1 MTLKKEKL
9 MKDFIKNVL
18 ATMVGMFGFFIVMGV
33 IGMMSII
40 GMIASGNAAQNVEK
54 NSVFVLNLSGTISE
68 QGSENP
74 LSMFTGDNS
83 LNSGLNDILSSI
95 KKAKAN
101 DDIKGIYI
109 EAGALMTNYAT
120 LQEIR
125 NALADFRKSG
135 KWIVAYGDFY
145 TQGAY
150 YVASVANKVYINPK
164 GAIDWHGIGA
174 QTMFYKDFMAKFG
187 VKWEVV
193 KVGTFKSATETFTE
207 EKMSDANRL
216 QTQTFIDGTWRNV
229 CDAVSKSRGIS
240 VDSLNSYADSY
251 LALQATETLVKAKMV
266 DGMMYG
272 DQVKDAVKKMMKL
285 EKDDDISQLTLN
297 DMLNVK
303 DGKVEGS
310 EIAVY
315 YAEGDIV
322 QDPKAATM
330 FGNNNYIASRKVC
343 KDLEDLMNDDD
354 VKAVV
359 VRINSGGGD
368 AYASEQMWHQM
379 SELRKVKPVVVS
391 MGDYAAS
398 GAYYM
403 SAPASWIV
411 AQPNTLTGSIGI
423 FAVIPDFSGLV
434 TSKLG
439 VRFDEVKT
447 NRNSTFGNL
456 MARPFN
462 AEEKAMLQ
470 ASVNRG
476 YSLFRQRVAEGRRL
490 PVESVEKIAQGRV
503 WLATDALNIKLVDQL
518 GGIDDAVKKAAQLA
532 KLKDYYTSDYPAAAS
547 WMDNLLNSMSS
558 SGTYLDEQL
567 RQTLGDFYQP
577 FTMLRSIDKREAIQA
592 RIPYAIS
599 IK

>member
-1 MTLKKEKL
+1 

-109 EAGALMTNYAT
+109 EAGALAANYAT

-150 YVASVANKVYINPK
+150 YVASVADKVYINPK
-164 GAIDWHGIGA
+164 GVVDWHGIGA

-216 QTQTFIDGTWRNV
+216 QTKTFIDGTWRNV

-285 EKDDDISQLTLN
+285 EKDDDIAQLTLN

-303 DGKVEGS
+303 DEKLEGS

-423 FAVIPDFSGLV
+423 FAVIPDLSGLV
-434 TSKLG
+434 TTKLG

-476 YSLFRQRVAEGRRL
+476 YSLFRQRVADGRRL

-518 GGIDDAVKKAAQLA
+518 GGIDDAVKKAAELA
-532 KLKDYYTSDYPAAAS
+532 NLKDYYTSDYPAAAS
-547 WMDNLLNSMSS
+547 WMDDLLNSMSS

>member
-1 MTLKKEKL
+1 

-109 EAGALMTNYAT
+109 EAGALAANYAT

-125 NALADFRKSG
+125 NALAEFRKSG
-135 KWIVAYGDFY
+135 KWIVAYDDFY

-150 YVASVANKVYINPK
+150 YVASVADKVYINPK
-164 GAIDWHGIGA
+164 GIVDWHGIGA

-216 QTQTFIDGTWRNV
+216 QTKTFIDGTWRNV

-285 EKDDDISQLTLN
+285 EKDDDIAQLTLN

-303 DGKVEGS
+303 DEKVEGS

-423 FAVIPDFSGLV
+423 FAVIPDLSGLV
-434 TSKLG
+434 TTKLG

-476 YSLFRQRVAEGRRL
+476 YSLFRQRVADGRRL

-518 GGIDDAVKKAAQLA
+518 GGIDDAVKKAAELA

>member
-1 MTLKKEKL
+1 

-83 LNSGLNDILSSI
+83 LNSGLNDILSAI
-95 KKAKAN
+95 KKAKAS

-125 NALADFRKSG
+125 NALDDFRKSG

-150 YVASVANKVYINPK
+150 YVASVADKVYINPK
-164 GAIDWHGIGA
+164 GVVDWHGIGA

-187 VKWEVV
+187 VKWQVV

-216 QTQTFIDGTWRNV
+216 QTQTFIDGTWRNI
-229 CDAVSKSRGIS
+229 CAAVSKSRGIS

-251 LALQATETLVKAKMV
+251 LALQSTETLVKAKMV

-272 DQVKDAVKKMMKL
+272 DQVKDAVKKIMKL
-285 EKDDDISQLTLN
+285 DKDDDIQQLTLS

-303 DGKVEGS
+303 GGKEEGS

-315 YAEGDIV
+315 YASGDIV

-423 FAVIPDFSGLV
+423 FAVIPDLSGLV
-434 TSKLG
+434 TTKLG

-476 YSLFRQRVAEGRRL
+476 YSLFRQRVSEGRRL

-518 GGIDDAVKKAAQLA
+518 GGIDDAVKKAAELA

-547 WMDNLLNSMSS
+547 WMDAMLNSMSS

>member
-1 MTLKKEKL
+1 

-109 EAGALMTNYAT
+109 EAGALATNYAT

-150 YVASVANKVYINPK
+150 YVASVADKVYINPK
-164 GAIDWHGIGA
+164 GIVDWHGIGA

-187 VKWEVV
+187 VKWEIV

-216 QTQTFIDGTWRNV
+216 QTKTFIDGTWRNV

-285 EKDDDISQLTLN
+285 EKDDDIAQLTLN

-303 DGKVEGS
+303 DEKVEGS

-423 FAVIPDFSGLV
+423 FAVIPDLSGLV
-434 TSKLG
+434 TTKLG

-476 YSLFRQRVAEGRRL
+476 YSLFRQRVADGRRL

-518 GGIDDAVKKAAQLA
+518 GGIDDAVKKAAELA

>member
-1 MTLKKEKL
+1 

-229 CDAVSKSRGIS
+229 CDAVSKSRSIS

-285 EKDDDISQLTLN
+285 DKDDNISQLTLN

-343 KDLEDLMNDDD
+343 KDLEDLMNDND

-423 FAVIPDFSGLV
+423 FAVIPDLSGLV
-434 TSKLG
+434 TTKLG

-470 ASVNRG
+470 ANVNRG

>member
-1 MTLKKEKL
+1 

-54 NSVFVLNLSGTISE
+54 NSVFVLNLSGTTSE

-109 EAGALMTNYAT
+109 EAGALITNYAT

-272 DQVKDAVKKMMKL
+272 DQVKDAVKKIMKL
-285 EKDDDISQLTLN
+285 EKDDNISQLTLN

-343 KDLEDLMNDDD
+343 KDLEDLMNDDN

-423 FAVIPDFSGLV
+423 FAVIPDLSGLV
-434 TSKLG
+434 TTKLG

>member
-1 MTLKKEKL
+1 

-150 YVASVANKVYINPK
+150 YVASVADKVYINPK
-164 GAIDWHGIGA
+164 GIVDWHGIGA

-423 FAVIPDFSGLV
+423 FAVIPDLSGLV
-434 TSKLG
+434 TTKLG

-470 ASVNRG
+470 ASINRG

-518 GGIDDAVKKAAQLA
+518 GGIDDAVKKAAELA

-547 WMDNLLNSMSS
+547 WMDAMLNSMSS

-592 RIPYAIS
+592 RIPYAIN

>member
-1 MTLKKEKL
+1 

-74 LSMFTGDNS
+74 LSMFTGENS

-109 EAGALMTNYAT
+109 EAGALAANYAT

-125 NALADFRKSG
+125 NALDDFRKSG

-150 YVASVANKVYINPK
+150 YVASVADKVYINPK
-164 GAIDWHGIGA
+164 GIVDWHGIGA

-216 QTQTFIDGTWRNV
+216 QTKTFIDGTWRNV

-272 DQVKDAVKKMMKL
+272 DHVKDAVKKMMKL
-285 EKDDDISQLTLN
+285 EKDDDIAQLTLN

-303 DGKVEGS
+303 DEKLEGS

-391 MGDYAAS
+391 MGDYTAS

-423 FAVIPDFSGLV
+423 FAVIPDLSGLV
-434 TSKLG
+434 TTKLG

-476 YSLFRQRVAEGRRL
+476 YSLFRQRVADGRRL

-518 GGIDDAVKKAAQLA
+518 GGIDDAVKKAAELA

>member
-1 MTLKKEKL
+1 

-109 EAGALMTNYAT
+109 EAGALAANYAT

-150 YVASVANKVYINPK
+150 YVASVADKVYIN
-164 GAIDWHGIGA
+164 WHGIGA

-285 EKDDDISQLTLN
+285 EKDDIQQLTLN

-423 FAVIPDFSGLV
+423 FAVIPDLSGLV
-434 TSKLG
+434 TTKLG

-532 KLKDYYTSDYPAAAS
+532 KLKEYYTSDYPAAAS
-547 WMDNLLNSMSS
+547 WMDAMLNSMSS

>member
-1 MTLKKEKL
+1 

-216 QTQTFIDGTWRNV
+216 QTKTFIDGTWRNV

-272 DQVKDAVKKMMKL
+272 DQVKDAVKKIMKL
-285 EKDDDISQLTLN
+285 DKDDNISQLTLN

-403 SAPASWIV
+403 SVPASWIV

-423 FAVIPDFSGLV
+423 FAVIPDLSGLV
-434 TSKLG
+434 TTKLG

-518 GGIDDAVKKAAQLA
+518 GGIDDAVKKAAELA

-547 WMDNLLNSMSS
+547 WMDAMLNSMSS

>member
-1 MTLKKEKL
+1 
-9 MKDFIKNVL
+9 MKDFIKSVL
-18 ATMVGMFGFFIVMGV
+18 ATMVGIFGFFIVMGV
-33 IGMMSII
+33 LTMMSII
-40 GMIASGNAAQNVEK
+40 GMVASSSAAQNVEE
-54 NSVFVLNLSGTISE
+54 NSVFVLNLSGTISD
-68 QGSENP
+68 QGTDNP
-74 LSMFTGDNS
+74 LSLFTGDDS
-83 LNSGLNDILSSI
+83 QSTGLNNILSAI
-95 KKAKAN
+95 KKAKTN

-109 EAGALMTNYAT
+109 EAGALITNYAT

-135 KWIVAYGDFY
+135 KWIVAYGDYY

-164 GAIDWHGIGA
+164 GIVDWHGIGA

-187 VKWEVV
+187 VKCEVV

-216 QTQTFIDGTWRNV
+216 QTQTFIDGTWQNI
-229 CDAVSKSRGIS
+229 CTAVSKSRGIS
-240 VDSLNSYADSY
+240 IDSLNSYADSY
-251 LALQATETLVKAKMV
+251 LALQSTEMLMKAKMV
-266 DGMMYG
+266 DGMMYS
-272 DQVKDAVKKMMKL
+272 DKVKDAVKKMMKL
-285 EKDDDISQLTLN
+285 EKDDDIAQLTLN

-303 DGKVEGS
+303 DEKVEGDK
-310 EIAVY
+310 IAIY
-315 YAEGDIV
+315 YASGDIV

-330 FGNNNYIASRKVC
+330 FGNNDYIASRKVC

-434 TSKLG
+434 TTKLG

-447 NRNSTFGNL
+447 NRHSTFGNL

-462 AEEKAMLQ
+462 AEETAMLQ

-476 YSLFRQRVAEGRRL
+476 YSLFRQRVADGRHL
-490 PVESVEKIAQGRV
+490 TTESVEKIAQGRV

-518 GGIDDAVKKAAQLA
+518 GGIDDAVKKAAELA
-532 KLKDYYTSDYPAAAS
+532 KLKEYYTSDYPAAAS
-547 WMDNLLNSMSS
+547 WIDNLLNSMSS
-558 SGTYLDEQL
+558 SGTYLDTQL
-567 RQTLGDFYQP
+567 RQTLGELYQP
-577 FTMLRSIDKREAIQA
+577 FTVLRSIDKREAIQA

>member
-1 MTLKKEKL
+1 

-68 QGSENP
+68 QGSENS

-109 EAGALMTNYAT
+109 EAGALAANYAT

-150 YVASVANKVYINPK
+150 YVASVADKVYINPK
-164 GAIDWHGIGA
+164 GIVDWHGIGA

-229 CDAVSKSRGIS
+229 CNAVSKSRGIS
-240 VDSLNSYADSY
+240 IDSLNSYADSY

-285 EKDDDISQLTLN
+285 ENGDDIAQLTLN

-423 FAVIPDFSGLV
+423 FAVIPDLSGLV
-434 TSKLG
+434 TTKLG

-518 GGIDDAVKKAAQLA
+518 GGIDDAVKKAAELA

-547 WMDNLLNSMSS
+547 WMDAMLNSMSS

>member
-1 MTLKKEKL
+1 

-150 YVASVANKVYINPK
+150 YVASVADKVYINPK
-164 GAIDWHGIGA
+164 GIVDWHGIGA

-229 CDAVSKSRGIS
+229 CAAVSKSRGIS
-240 VDSLNSYADSY
+240 IDSLNSYADSY

-423 FAVIPDFSGLV
+423 FAVIPDLSGLV
-434 TSKLG
+434 TTKLG

-476 YSLFRQRVAEGRRL
+476 YSLFRQRVAEGRRM

-518 GGIDDAVKKAAQLA
+518 GGIDDAVKKAAELA

-547 WMDNLLNSMSS
+547 WMDAMLNSMSS

>member
-1 MTLKKEKL
+1 
-9 MKDFIKNVL
+9 MKDFIKSVL
-18 ATMVGMFGFFIVMGV
+18 ATMVGIFGFFIVMGV
-33 IGMMSII
+33 LTMMSII
-40 GMIASGNAAQNVEK
+40 GMVASSSAAQNVEE
-54 NSVFVLNLSGTISE
+54 NSVFVLNLSGTISD
-68 QGSENP
+68 QGTDNP
-74 LSMFTGDNS
+74 LSLFTGDDS
-83 LNSGLNDILSSI
+83 QSTGLNNILSAI
-95 KKAKAN
+95 KKAKTN

-109 EAGALMTNYAT
+109 EAGALITNYAT

-135 KWIVAYGDFY
+135 KWIVAYGDYY

-164 GAIDWHGIGA
+164 GIVDWHGIGA

-187 VKWEVV
+187 VKCEVV

-216 QTQTFIDGTWRNV
+216 QTQTFIDGTWQNI
-229 CDAVSKSRGIS
+229 CTAVSKSRGIS
-240 VDSLNSYADSY
+240 IDSLNSYADSY
-251 LALQATETLVKAKMV
+251 LALQSTEMLMKAKMV
-266 DGMMYG
+266 DGMMYS
-272 DQVKDAVKKMMKL
+272 DKVKDAVKKMMKL
-285 EKDDDISQLTLN
+285 EKDDDIAQLTLS

-303 DGKVEGS
+303 DEKVEGDK
-310 EIAVY
+310 IAIY
-315 YAEGDIV
+315 YASGDIV

-330 FGNNNYIASRKVC
+330 FGNNDYIASRKVC

-423 FAVIPDFSGLV
+423 FALIPDFSGLV
-434 TSKLG
+434 TTKLG

-447 NRNSTFGNL
+447 NRHSTFGNL

-462 AEEKAMLQ
+462 AEETAMLQ

-476 YSLFRQRVAEGRRL
+476 YNLFRQRVADGRHL
-490 PVESVEKIAQGRV
+490 PIESVEKIAQGRV

-532 KLKDYYTSDYPAAAS
+532 KLKEYYTSDYPAAAS
-547 WMDNLLNSMSS
+547 WMDNLLNSMTS
-558 SGTYLDEQL
+558 SGTYLDAQL
-567 RQTLGDFYQP
+567 RQTLGELYQP
-577 FTMLRSIDKREAIQA
+577 FTVLRSIDKREAIQA

>member
-1 MTLKKEKL
+1 

-109 EAGALMTNYAT
+109 EAGALAANYAT

-150 YVASVANKVYINPK
+150 YVASVADKVYINPK
-164 GAIDWHGIGA
+164 GIVDWHGIGA

-216 QTQTFIDGTWRNV
+216 QTKTFIDGTWRNV

-285 EKDDDISQLTLN
+285 EKDDDIQQLTLN

-330 FGNNNYIASRKVC
+330 FGYNNYIASRKVC

-423 FAVIPDFSGLV
+423 FAVIPDLSGLV
-434 TSKLG
+434 TTKLG

-518 GGIDDAVKKAAQLA
+518 GGIDDAVKKAAELA

-547 WMDNLLNSMSS
+547 WMDAMLNSMSS

>member
-1 MTLKKEKL
+1 

-109 EAGALMTNYAT
+109 EAGALAANYAT

-150 YVASVANKVYINPK
+150 YVASVADKVYINPK
-164 GAIDWHGIGA
+164 GIVDWHGIGA

-216 QTQTFIDGTWRNV
+216 QTKTFIDGTWRNV

-272 DQVKDAVKKMMKL
+272 DQVKDAVKEMMKL
-285 EKDDDISQLTLN
+285 EKGDDIAQLTLN

-423 FAVIPDFSGLV
+423 FAVIPDLSGLV
-434 TSKLG
+434 TTKLG

-518 GGIDDAVKKAAQLA
+518 GGIDDAVKKAAELA

-547 WMDNLLNSMSS
+547 WMDAMLNSMSS

>member
-1 MTLKKEKL
+1 

-109 EAGALMTNYAT
+109 EAGALAANYAT

-150 YVASVANKVYINPK
+150 YVASVADKVYINPK
-164 GAIDWHGIGA
+164 GIVDWHGIGA

-187 VKWEVV
+187 VKYEVV

-251 LALQATETLVKAKMV
+251 LALQATETLVKSKMV

-272 DQVKDAVKKMMKL
+272 DQVKDAVKKIMKL
-285 EKDDDISQLTLN
+285 EKDDNISQLTLN

-423 FAVIPDFSGLV
+423 FAVIPDLSGLV
-434 TSKLG
+434 TTKLG

-476 YSLFRQRVAEGRRL
+476 YSLFRQRVADGRRL

-518 GGIDDAVKKAAQLA
+518 GGIDDAVKKAAELA
-532 KLKDYYTSDYPAAAS
+532 KLKEYYTSDYPAAAS
-547 WMDNLLNSMSS
+547 WMDAMLNSMSS

>member
-1 MTLKKEKL
+1 

-216 QTQTFIDGTWRNV
+216 QTKTFIDGTWRNV

-303 DGKVEGS
+303 GGKVEGS

-434 TSKLG
+434 TTKLG

-462 AEEKAMLQ
+462 AEEKTMLQ

-547 WMDNLLNSMSS
+547 WMDAMLNSMSS

>member
-1 MTLKKEKL
+1 

-109 EAGALMTNYAT
+109 EAGALAANYAT

-150 YVASVANKVYINPK
+150 YVASVADKVYINPK
-164 GAIDWHGIGA
+164 GIVDWHGIGA

-285 EKDDDISQLTLN
+285 EKDDDIQQLTLN

-423 FAVIPDFSGLV
+423 FAVIPDLSGLV
-434 TSKLG
+434 TTKLS

-447 NRNSTFGNL
+447 HRNSTFGNL

-476 YSLFRQRVAEGRRL
+476 YSLFRQRVADGRRL

-547 WMDNLLNSMSS
+547 WMDAMLNSMSS

>member
-1 MTLKKEKL
+1 

-109 EAGALMTNYAT
+109 EAGALAANYAT

-125 NALADFRKSG
+125 NALDDFRKSG

-150 YVASVANKVYINPK
+150 YVASVADKVYINPK
-164 GAIDWHGIGA
+164 GIVDWHGIGA

-216 QTQTFIDGTWRNV
+216 QTKTFIDGTWRNV

-285 EKDDDISQLTLN
+285 EKDDDIAQLTLN

-303 DGKVEGS
+303 DEKVEGS

-423 FAVIPDFSGLV
+423 FAVIPDLSGLV
-434 TSKLG
+434 TTKLG

-476 YSLFRQRVAEGRRL
+476 YSLFRQRVADGRRL

-518 GGIDDAVKKAAQLA
+518 GGIDDAVKKAAELA

-567 RQTLGDFYQP
+567 GQTLGDFYQP

>member
-1 MTLKKEKL
+1 

-109 EAGALMTNYAT
+109 EAGALAANYAT

-150 YVASVANKVYINPK
+150 YVASVADKVYINPK
-164 GAIDWHGIGA
+164 GIVDWHGIGA

-216 QTQTFIDGTWRNV
+216 QTKTFIDGTWRNV

-272 DQVKDAVKKMMKL
+272 DQVKDAVKKIMKL
-285 EKDDDISQLTLN
+285 DKDDNIAQLTLN

-423 FAVIPDFSGLV
+423 FAVIPDLSGLV
-434 TSKLG
+434 TTKLG

-490 PVESVEKIAQGRV
+490 PMESVEKIAQGRV

-547 WMDNLLNSMSS
+547 WMDAMLNSMSS

>member
-1 MTLKKEKL
+1 

-74 LSMFTGDNS
+74 LSLFTGDNS

-101 DDIKGIYI
+101 DEIKGIYI
-109 EAGALMTNYAT
+109 EAGALATNYAT

-150 YVASVANKVYINPK
+150 YVASVADKVYINPK
-164 GAIDWHGIGA
+164 GAVDWHGIGA

-207 EKMSDANRL
+207 EKMSEANRL

-251 LALQATETLVKAKMV
+251 LALQATETLMKAKMV

-285 EKDDDISQLTLN
+285 DKDDNISQLTLN

-423 FAVIPDFSGLV
+423 FAVIPDLSGLV
-434 TSKLG
+434 TTKLG

>member
-1 MTLKKEKL
+1 

-125 NALADFRKSG
+125 NTLADFRKSG

-216 QTQTFIDGTWRNV
+216 QTKTFIDGTWRNV

>member
-1 MTLKKEKL
+1 

-68 QGSENP
+68 QGSESP

-109 EAGALMTNYAT
+109 EAGALATNYAT

-150 YVASVANKVYINPK
+150 YVASVADKVYINPK
-164 GAIDWHGIGA
+164 GIVDWHGIGA

-229 CDAVSKSRGIS
+229 CAAVSKSRGIS
-240 VDSLNSYADSY
+240 IDSLNSYADSY

-303 DGKVEGS
+303 GGKVEGS

-423 FAVIPDFSGLV
+423 FAVIPDLSGLV
-434 TSKLG
+434 TTKLG

-518 GGIDDAVKKAAQLA
+518 GGIDDAVKKAAELA

-547 WMDNLLNSMSS
+547 WMDAMLNSMSS

>member
-1 MTLKKEKL
+1 
-9 MKDFIKNVL
+9 MKDFIKSVL
-18 ATMVGMFGFFIVMGV
+18 ATMVGIFGFFIVMGV
-33 IGMMSII
+33 LTMMSII
-40 GMIASGNAAQNVEK
+40 GMVASSSAAQNVEE
-54 NSVFVLNLSGTISE
+54 NSVFVLNLSGTISD
-68 QGSENP
+68 QGTDNP
-74 LSMFTGDNS
+74 LSLFTGDDS
-83 LNSGLNDILSSI
+83 QSTGLNNILSAI
-95 KKAKAN
+95 KKAKTN

-109 EAGALMTNYAT
+109 EAGALITNYAT

-125 NALADFRKSG
+125 NALADFRKSD
-135 KWIVAYGDFY
+135 KWIVAYGDYY

-164 GAIDWHGIGA
+164 GIVDWHGIGA

-187 VKWEVV
+187 VKCEVV

-216 QTQTFIDGTWRNV
+216 QTQTFINGTWQNI
-229 CDAVSKSRGIS
+229 CTAVSKSRGIS
-240 VDSLNSYADSY
+240 IDSLNSYADSY
-251 LALQATETLVKAKMV
+251 LALQSTEMLMKAKMV
-266 DGMMYG
+266 DGMMYS
-272 DQVKDAVKKMMKL
+272 DKVKDAVKKMMKL
-285 EKDDDISQLTLN
+285 EKDDDIAQLTLN

-303 DGKVEGS
+303 DEKVEGDK
-310 EIAVY
+310 IAIY
-315 YAEGDIV
+315 YASGDIV

-434 TSKLG
+434 TTKLG

-447 NRNSTFGNL
+447 NRHSTFGNL

-462 AEEKAMLQ
+462 AEETAMLQ

-476 YSLFRQRVAEGRRL
+476 YSLFRQRVADGRHL
-490 PVESVEKIAQGRV
+490 TIESVEKIAQGRV

-518 GGIDDAVKKAAQLA
+518 GGIDDAVKKAAELA
-532 KLKDYYTSDYPAAAS
+532 KLKEYYTSDYPAAAS
-547 WMDNLLNSMSS
+547 WIDNLLNSMTS
-558 SGTYLDEQL
+558 SGTYLDTQL
-567 RQTLGDFYQP
+567 RQTLGELYQP
-577 FTMLRSIDKREAIQA
+577 FTVLRSIDKREAIQA

>member
-1 MTLKKEKL
+1 
-9 MKDFIKNVL
+9 MKDFIKSVL
-18 ATMVGMFGFFIVMGV
+18 ATMVGIFGFFIVMGV
-33 IGMMSII
+33 LTMMSII
-40 GMIASGNAAQNVEK
+40 GMVASSSAAQNVEE
-54 NSVFVLNLSGTISE
+54 NSVFVLNLSGTISD
-68 QGSENP
+68 QGTDNP
-74 LSMFTGDNS
+74 LSLFTGDDS
-83 LNSGLNDILSSI
+83 QSTGLNNILSAI
-95 KKAKAN
+95 KKAKTN

-109 EAGALMTNYAT
+109 EAGALITNYAT

-135 KWIVAYGDFY
+135 KWIVAYGDYY

-164 GAIDWHGIGA
+164 GIVDWHGIGA

-187 VKWEVV
+187 VKCEVV

-216 QTQTFIDGTWRNV
+216 QTQTFINGTWQNI
-229 CDAVSKSRGIS
+229 CTAVSKSRGIS
-240 VDSLNSYADSY
+240 IDSLNSYADSY
-251 LALQATETLVKAKMV
+251 LALQSTEMLMKAKMV
-266 DGMMYG
+266 DGMMYS
-272 DQVKDAVKKMMKL
+272 DKVKDAVKKMMKL
-285 EKDDDISQLTLN
+285 EKDDDIAQLTLN

-303 DGKVEGS
+303 DEKVEGDK
-310 EIAVY
+310 IAIY
-315 YAEGDIV
+315 YASGDIV

-330 FGNNNYIASRKVC
+330 FGNNDYIASRKVC
-343 KDLEDLMNDDD
+343 KDLEELMNDDD

-434 TSKLG
+434 TTKLG

-447 NRNSTFGNL
+447 NRHSTFGNL

-462 AEEKAMLQ
+462 AEETAMLQ

-476 YSLFRQRVAEGRRL
+476 YSLFRQRVADGRHL
-490 PVESVEKIAQGRV
+490 PIESVEKIAQGRV

-518 GGIDDAVKKAAQLA
+518 GGIDDAVKKAAELA
-532 KLKDYYTSDYPAAAS
+532 KLKEYYTSDYPATAS
-547 WMDNLLNSMSS
+547 WIDNLLNSMSS
-558 SGTYLDEQL
+558 SGTYLDAQL
-567 RQTLGDFYQP
+567 RQTLGELYQP
-577 FTMLRSIDKREAIQA
+577 FTVLRSIDKREAIQA

>member
-1 MTLKKEKL
+1 

-109 EAGALMTNYAT
+109 EAGALAANYAT

-125 NALADFRKSG
+125 NALDDFRKSG

-150 YVASVANKVYINPK
+150 YVASVADKVYINPK
-164 GAIDWHGIGA
+164 GIVDWHGIGA

-229 CDAVSKSRGIS
+229 CTAVSKSRGIS

-285 EKDDDISQLTLN
+285 EKDDDIAQLTLN

-303 DGKVEGS
+303 DEKLEGS

-391 MGDYAAS
+391 MGDFAAS

-423 FAVIPDFSGLV
+423 FAVIPDLSGLV
-434 TSKLG
+434 TTKLG

-476 YSLFRQRVAEGRRL
+476 YSLFRQRVADGRRL

-518 GGIDDAVKKAAQLA
+518 GGIDDAVKKAAELA

>member
-1 MTLKKEKL
+1 
-9 MKDFIKNVL
+9 MKDFIKSVL
-18 ATMVGMFGFFIVMGV
+18 ATMVGIFGFFIVMGV
-33 IGMMSII
+33 LTMMSII
-40 GMIASGNAAQNVEK
+40 GMVASSSAAQNVEE
-54 NSVFVLNLSGTISE
+54 NSVFVLNLSGTISD
-68 QGSENP
+68 QGTDNP
-74 LSMFTGDNS
+74 LSLFTGDDS
-83 LNSGLNDILSSI
+83 QSTGLNNILSAI
-95 KKAKAN
+95 KKAKIN

-109 EAGALMTNYAT
+109 EAGALITNYAT

-135 KWIVAYGDFY
+135 KWIVAYGDYY

-164 GAIDWHGIGA
+164 GIVDWHGIGA

-187 VKWEVV
+187 VKCEVV

-216 QTQTFIDGTWRNV
+216 QTQTFINGTWQNI
-229 CDAVSKSRGIS
+229 CTAVSKSRGIS
-240 VDSLNSYADSY
+240 IDSLNSYADSY
-251 LALQATETLVKAKMV
+251 LALQSTEMLMKAKMV
-266 DGMMYG
+266 DGMMYS
-272 DQVKDAVKKMMKL
+272 DKVKDAVKKMMKL
-285 EKDDDISQLTLN
+285 EKDDDIAQLTLN

-303 DGKVEGS
+303 DEKVEGDK
-310 EIAVY
+310 IAIY
-315 YAEGDIV
+315 YASGDIV

-434 TSKLG
+434 TTKLG

-447 NRNSTFGNL
+447 NRHSTFGNL

-462 AEEKAMLQ
+462 AEETAMLQ

-476 YSLFRQRVAEGRRL
+476 YSLFRQRVADGRHL
-490 PVESVEKIAQGRV
+490 TIESVEKIAQGRV

-518 GGIDDAVKKAAQLA
+518 GGIDDAVKKAAELA
-532 KLKDYYTSDYPAAAS
+532 KLKEYYTSDYPAAAS
-547 WMDNLLNSMSS
+547 WIDNLLNSMTS
-558 SGTYLDEQL
+558 SGTYLDTQL
-567 RQTLGDFYQP
+567 RQTLGELYQP
-577 FTMLRSIDKREAIQA
+577 FTVLRSIDKREAIQA

>member
-1 MTLKKEKL
+1 

-109 EAGALMTNYAT
+109 EAGALAANYAT

-164 GAIDWHGIGA
+164 GIVDWHGIGA

-216 QTQTFIDGTWRNV
+216 QTKTFIDGTWRNV

-285 EKDDDISQLTLN
+285 EKDDDIAQLTLN

-303 DGKVEGS
+303 DEKLEGS

-423 FAVIPDFSGLV
+423 FAVIPDLSGLV
-434 TSKLG
+434 TTKLG

-476 YSLFRQRVAEGRRL
+476 YSLFRQRVADGRRL

-518 GGIDDAVKKAAQLA
+518 GGIDDAVKKAAELA

-547 WMDNLLNSMSS
+547 WMDAMLNSMSS

>member
-1 MTLKKEKL
+1 
-9 MKDFIKNVL
+9 MKDFIKSVL
-18 ATMVGMFGFFIVMGV
+18 ATMVGIFGFFIVMGV
-33 IGMMSII
+33 LTMMSII
-40 GMIASGNAAQNVEK
+40 GMVASSSAAQNVEE
-54 NSVFVLNLSGTISE
+54 NSVFVLNLSRTISD
-68 QGSENP
+68 QGTDNP
-74 LSMFTGDNS
+74 LSLFTGDDS
-83 LNSGLNDILSSI
+83 QSTGLNNILSAI
-95 KKAKAN
+95 KKAKTN

-109 EAGALMTNYAT
+109 EAGALITNYAT

-135 KWIVAYGDFY
+135 KWIVAYGDYY

-164 GAIDWHGIGA
+164 GIVDWHGIGA

-187 VKWEVV
+187 VKCEVV

-216 QTQTFIDGTWRNV
+216 QTQTFINGTWQNI
-229 CDAVSKSRGIS
+229 CTAVSKSRGIS
-240 VDSLNSYADSY
+240 IDSLNSYADSY
-251 LALQATETLVKAKMV
+251 LALQSTEMLMKAKMV
-266 DGMMYG
+266 DGMMYS
-272 DQVKDAVKKMMKL
+272 DKVKDAVKKMMKL
-285 EKDDDISQLTLN
+285 EKDDDIAQLTLS

-303 DGKVEGS
+303 DEKVDGDK
-310 EIAVY
+310 IAIY
-315 YAEGDIV
+315 YASGDIV

-330 FGNNNYIASRKVC
+330 FGNNDYIASRKVC

-403 SAPASWIV
+403 STPASWIV

-434 TSKLG
+434 TTKLG

-447 NRNSTFGNL
+447 NRHSTFGNL

-462 AEEKAMLQ
+462 AEETAMLQ

-476 YSLFRQRVAEGRRL
+476 YSLFRQRVADGRHL
-490 PVESVEKIAQGRV
+490 PIESVEKIAQGRV

-518 GGIDDAVKKAAQLA
+518 GGIDDAVKKAAELA
-532 KLKDYYTSDYPAAAS
+532 KLKEYYTSDYPAAAS
-547 WMDNLLNSMSS
+547 WIDNLLNSMSS
-558 SGTYLDEQL
+558 SGTYLDAQL
-567 RQTLGDFYQP
+567 RQTLGELYQP
-577 FTMLRSIDKREAIQA
+577 FTVLRSINKREAIQA

>member
-1 MTLKKEKL
+1 

-150 YVASVANKVYINPK
+150 YVASVADKVYINPK
-164 GAIDWHGIGA
+164 GIVDWHGIGA

-285 EKDDDISQLTLN
+285 EKGDDIQQLTLN

-303 DGKVEGS
+303 GGKVEGS

-423 FAVIPDFSGLV
+423 FAVIPDLSGLV
-434 TSKLG
+434 TTKLG

-462 AEEKAMLQ
+462 SEEKAMLQ

-518 GGIDDAVKKAAQLA
+518 GGIDDAVKKAAELA
-532 KLKDYYTSDYPAAAS
+532 KLKDYYTSDYPAVAS
-547 WMDNLLNSMSS
+547 WMDAMLNSMSS

>member
-1 MTLKKEKL
+1 

-150 YVASVANKVYINPK
+150 YVASVADKVYINPK
-164 GAIDWHGIGA
+164 GIVDWHGIGA

-216 QTQTFIDGTWRNV
+216 QTKTFIDGTWRNV

-251 LALQATETLVKAKMV
+251 LALQATETLMKAKMV

-285 EKDDDISQLTLN
+285 EKDDDIAQLTLN

-423 FAVIPDFSGLV
+423 FAVIPDLSGLV
-434 TSKLG
+434 TTKLG

-476 YSLFRQRVAEGRRL
+476 YSLFRQRVADGRRL

-518 GGIDDAVKKAAQLA
+518 GGIDDAVKKAAELA

-547 WMDNLLNSMSS
+547 WMDAMLNSMSS

>member
-1 MTLKKEKL
+1 

-54 NSVFVLNLSGTISE
+54 NSVFVLNLSGTVSE

-74 LSMFTGDNS
+74 LGMFTGDNS

-109 EAGALMTNYAT
+109 EAGALAANYAT

-164 GAIDWHGIGA
+164 GIVDWHGIGA

-285 EKDDDISQLTLN
+285 DKGDDIQQLTLN

-303 DGKVEGS
+303 GGKVEGS

-423 FAVIPDFSGLV
+423 FAVIPDLSGLV
-434 TSKLG
+434 TTKLG

-476 YSLFRQRVAEGRRL
+476 YSLFRQRVADGRRL

-518 GGIDDAVKKAAQLA
+518 GGIDDAVKKAAELA

-547 WMDNLLNSMSS
+547 WMDAMLNSMSS

>member
-1 MTLKKEKL
+1 
-9 MKDFIKNVL
+9 MKDFIKSVL
-18 ATMVGMFGFFIVMGV
+18 ATMVGIFGFFIVMGV
-33 IGMMSII
+33 LTMMSII
-40 GMIASGNAAQNVEK
+40 GMVASSSAAQNVEE
-54 NSVFVLNLSGTISE
+54 NSVFVLNLSGTISD
-68 QGSENP
+68 QGTDNP
-74 LSMFTGDNS
+74 LSLFTGDDS
-83 LNSGLNDILSSI
+83 QSTGLNNILSAI
-95 KKAKAN
+95 KKAKTN

-109 EAGALMTNYAT
+109 EAGALITNYAT

-135 KWIVAYGDFY
+135 KWIVAYGDYY

-164 GAIDWHGIGA
+164 GIVDWHGIGA

-187 VKWEVV
+187 VKCEVV

-216 QTQTFIDGTWRNV
+216 QTQTFINGTWQNI
-229 CDAVSKSRGIS
+229 CTAVSKSRGIS
-240 VDSLNSYADSY
+240 IDSLNSYADSY
-251 LALQATETLVKAKMV
+251 LALQSTEMLMKAKMV
-266 DGMMYG
+266 DGMMYS
-272 DQVKDAVKKMMKL
+272 DKVKDAVKKMMKL
-285 EKDDDISQLTLN
+285 EKDDDIAQLTLS

-303 DGKVEGS
+303 DEKVDGDK
-310 EIAVY
+310 IAIY
-315 YAEGDIV
+315 YASGDIV

-330 FGNNNYIASRKVC
+330 FGNNDYIASRKVC

-434 TSKLG
+434 TTKLG

-447 NRNSTFGNL
+447 NRHSTFGNL

-462 AEEKAMLQ
+462 AEETAMLQ

-476 YSLFRQRVAEGRRL
+476 YSLFRQRVADGRHL
-490 PVESVEKIAQGRV
+490 TIESVEKIAQGRV

-518 GGIDDAVKKAAQLA
+518 GGIDDAVKKAAELA
-532 KLKDYYTSDYPAAAS
+532 KLKEYYTSDYPATAS
-547 WMDNLLNSMSS
+547 WIDNLLNSMTS
-558 SGTYLDEQL
+558 SGTYLDTQL
-567 RQTLGDFYQP
+567 RQTLGELYQP
-577 FTMLRSIDKREAIQA
+577 FTVLRSIDKREAIQA

>member
-1 MTLKKEKL
+1 

-101 DDIKGIYI
+101 DEIKGIYI
-109 EAGALMTNYAT
+109 EAGALATNYAT

-164 GAIDWHGIGA
+164 GIVDWHGIGA

-229 CDAVSKSRGIS
+229 CVAVSKSRGIS

-251 LALQATETLVKAKMV
+251 LALQATETLMKAKMV

-285 EKDDDISQLTLN
+285 DKDDDIAQLTLN

-423 FAVIPDFSGLV
+423 FAVIPDLSGLV
-434 TSKLG
+434 TTKLG

-476 YSLFRQRVAEGRRL
+476 YSLFRQRVADGRRL

-547 WMDNLLNSMSS
+547 WMDAMLNSMSS

>member
-1 MTLKKEKL
+1 

-109 EAGALMTNYAT
+109 EAGALAANYAT

-150 YVASVANKVYINPK
+150 YVASVADKVYINPK
-164 GAIDWHGIGA
+164 GIVDWHGIGA

-207 EKMSDANRL
+207 EKMSEANRL

-266 DGMMYG
+266 DVMMYG

-285 EKDDDISQLTLN
+285 DKDDNISQLTLN

-423 FAVIPDFSGLV
+423 FAVIPDLSGLV
-434 TSKLG
+434 TTKLG

-470 ASVNRG
+470 VSVNRG

-547 WMDNLLNSMSS
+547 WMDAMLNSMSS

>member
-1 MTLKKEKL
+1 
-9 MKDFIKNVL
+9 MKDFIKSVL
-18 ATMVGMFGFFIVMGV
+18 ATMVGIFGFFIVMGV
-33 IGMMSII
+33 LTMMSII
-40 GMIASGNAAQNVEK
+40 GMVASSSAAQNVEE
-54 NSVFVLNLSGTISE
+54 NSVFVLNLSGTISD
-68 QGSENP
+68 QGTDNP
-74 LSMFTGDNS
+74 LSLFTGDDS
-83 LNSGLNDILSSI
+83 QSTGLNNILSAI

-135 KWIVAYGDFY
+135 KWIVAYGDYY

-164 GAIDWHGIGA
+164 GIVDWHGIGA

-187 VKWEVV
+187 VKCEVV

-216 QTQTFIDGTWRNV
+216 QTQTFINGTWQNI
-229 CDAVSKSRGIS
+229 CTAVSKSRGIS
-240 VDSLNSYADSY
+240 IDSLNSYADSY
-251 LALQATETLVKAKMV
+251 LALQSTEMLMKAKMV
-266 DGMMYG
+266 DGMMYS
-272 DQVKDAVKKMMKL
+272 DKVKDAVKKMMKL
-285 EKDDDISQLTLN
+285 EKDDDIAQLTLS

-303 DGKVEGS
+303 DEKVEGDK
-310 EIAVY
+310 IAIY
-315 YAEGDIV
+315 YASGDIV

-330 FGNNNYIASRKVC
+330 FGNNDYIASRKVC

-359 VRINSGGGD
+359 VRINSDGGD

-434 TSKLG
+434 TTKLG

-447 NRNSTFGNL
+447 NRNSTFGNT

-462 AEEKAMLQ
+462 AEETAMLQ

-476 YSLFRQRVAEGRRL
+476 YNLFRQRVADGRHL
-490 PVESVEKIAQGRV
+490 PIESVEKIAQGRV

-518 GGIDDAVKKAAQLA
+518 GGIDDAVKKAAELA
-532 KLKDYYTSDYPAAAS
+532 KLKEYYTSDYPAAAS
-547 WMDNLLNSMSS
+547 WMDNLLNSMTS
-558 SGTYLDEQL
+558 SGTYLDAQL
-567 RQTLGDFYQP
+567 RQTLGELYQP
-577 FTMLRSIDKREAIQA
+577 FTVLRSIDKREAIQA

>member
-1 MTLKKEKL
+1 

-109 EAGALMTNYAT
+109 EAGALATNYAT

-216 QTQTFIDGTWRNV
+216 QTKTFIDGTWRNV

-343 KDLEDLMNDDD
+343 KDLEDLMNDDN

-423 FAVIPDFSGLV
+423 FAVIPDLSGLV
-434 TSKLG
+434 TTKLG

-503 WLATDALNIKLVDQL
+503 WIATDALNIKLVDQL
-518 GGIDDAVKKAAQLA
+518 GGIDDAVKKAAELA

-547 WMDNLLNSMSS
+547 WMDAMLNSMSS

>member
-1 MTLKKEKL
+1 

-109 EAGALMTNYAT
+109 EAGALATNYAT

-164 GAIDWHGIGA
+164 GIVDWHGIGA

-285 EKDDDISQLTLN
+285 DKDDNISQLTLN

-423 FAVIPDFSGLV
+423 FAVIPDLSGLV
-434 TSKLG
+434 TTKLG

-470 ASVNRG
+470 VSVNRG

-547 WMDNLLNSMSS
+547 WMDAMLNSMSS